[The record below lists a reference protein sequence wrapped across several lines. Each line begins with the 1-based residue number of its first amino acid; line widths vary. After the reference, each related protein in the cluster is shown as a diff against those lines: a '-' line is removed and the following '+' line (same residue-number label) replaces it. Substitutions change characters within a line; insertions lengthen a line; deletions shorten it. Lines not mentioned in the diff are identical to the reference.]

1 MRSRRAPR
9 AYTAG
14 NARQGRWYLLMIITV
29 LALAGYFGPWVPHP
43 AAGLVITGLDL
54 AEYVKFLPEVM
65 AGQIALLREAFYTPL
80 AAGSLI
86 ASLLASR
93 RALPRMLR
101 GLLLVAAA
109 SLALAMLPPAW
120 SPATLRLPEFRI
132 QVVAILACLAAVP
145 LTVLTRYLP
154 ERLAWTGVGVLS
166 VPAAI
171 WPAWSFLQARP
182 AIQAVYNT
190 ELTLGWGFWVSLAGC
205 LVLATLSLA
214 WALSPRRG

>member
-1 MRSRRAPR
+1 MHRVSTRERSRP
-9 AYTAG
+9 
-14 NARQGRWYLLMIITV
+14 GRWYLMIVIAGA
-29 LALAGYFGPWVPHP
+29 ALAGYFGPWVPHP

-86 ASLLASR
+86 ASLLAGR
-93 RALPRMLR
+93 RALPRWWR
-101 GLLLVAAA
+101 GLLALAAVV
-109 SLALAMLPPAW
+109 LALAMLPPAW
-120 SPATLRLPEFRI
+120 SPATLRLAEFRI

-154 ERLAWTGVGVLS
+154 ERLAWASVGVLA

-190 ELTLGWGFWVSLAGC
+190 ELALGWGFWASLAGW
-205 LVLATLSLA
+205 LVLAALSLA
-214 WALSPRRG
+214 WALNPRRG